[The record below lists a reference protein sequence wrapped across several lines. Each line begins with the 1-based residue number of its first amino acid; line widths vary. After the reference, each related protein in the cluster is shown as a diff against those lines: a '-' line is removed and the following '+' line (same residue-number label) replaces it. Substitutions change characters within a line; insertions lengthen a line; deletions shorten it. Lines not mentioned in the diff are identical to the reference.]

1 MLQLKIPH
9 NPIKRTHM
17 PQQRLKIPRAT
28 TKTQHSQKKK
38 ISPQIIEINQNYLHG
53 MQSPPHLPL

>member
-9 NPIKRTHM
+9 NPHVTTKTED
-17 PQQRLKIPRAT
+17 PRAT
-28 TKTQHSQKKK
+28 IKTRHSQKKKKK

-53 MQSPPHLPL
+53 MQSAPHLPL